1 MIGPPRVCQKA
12 VQTGIVSSIGMRAT
26 PTIKQ
31 VGTVSIVIT
40 SIVCAVV
47 LAFLSNSTSGVLS
60 KALTPVLLLI
70 IVAAQ
75 AQLYRI
81 HLVQQRR
88 QLRFHKLG
96 RKLVHIKAERR
107 RDEALALKILNHINS
122 TSDPVPEHAKV
133 WQKPLHGFSGDL
145 ALAYESSCGKKYTLL
160 ADLTG
165 HGIAAAIG
173 AAPVASI
180 FRATTKK
187 GWTVE
192 KIVTELNNRLQE
204 LLPSGFFCCAAIVME
219 DEGSITICNAGLP
232 EILIINNEGQIVN
245 CVTSAQLPLGIQSI
259 GVEDVIVVTAEYHQQ
274 HQLYAFT
281 DGLIETTSANDEV
294 FDIDVLS
301 DLLCTQNQGF
311 GRIKSIMDSFESFS
325 KDSLPDDD
333 ISIVEVKIC

>member
-1 MIGPPRVCQKA
+1 MQ
-12 VQTGIVSSIGMRAT
+12 AT
-26 PTIKQ
+26 TTIRQ

-40 SIVCAVV
+40 SIVCAVA
-47 LAFLSNSTSGVLS
+47 LAFLSNSNPGE
-60 KALTPVLLLI
+60 LTKTLTAVPLLI

-107 RDEALALKILNHINS
+107 RDEALALKLLNHINS
-122 TSDPVPEHAKV
+122 TCEPIPDHANV

-145 ALAYESSCGKKYTLL
+145 ALAYESSCGRKYTLL

-180 FRATTKK
+180 FRATAKK
-187 GWTVE
+187 GWPVE

-219 DEGSITICNAGLP
+219 ENGTLTICNAGLP
-232 EILIINNEGQIVN
+232 EIFITDDEGQIVD
-245 CVTSAQLPLGIQSI
+245 CVTSAQLPLGIESI
-259 GVEDVIVVTAEYHQQ
+259 STDDVISVTGKYHQP

-281 DGLIETTSANDEV
+281 DGLIETSSANDEV
-294 FDIDVLS
+294 FDIDVLCE
-301 DLLCTQNQGF
+301 LLCSKNQGD
-311 GRIKSIMDSFESFS
+311 GRMQRITDSFEAFS
-325 KDSLPDDD
+325 KDSSPTDD

>member
-1 MIGPPRVCQKA
+1 MQ
-12 VQTGIVSSIGMRAT
+12 AT
-26 PTIKQ
+26 PTIRQ
-31 VGTVSIVIT
+31 VGTVSIVIVT
-40 SIVCAVV
+40 SIVCAVA
-47 LAFLSNSTSGVLS
+47 LAFLSNIDSNGLL
-60 KALTPVLLLI
+60 KPLTPVLLLI

-75 AQLYRI
+75 AKLYRI
-81 HLVQQRR
+81 HLVQQRHK
-88 QLRFHKLG
+88 LRYRRLG
-96 RKLVHIKAERR
+96 RKLVHIKAERQ

-122 TSDPVPEHAKV
+122 TLDPTPDHAHV

-180 FRATTKK
+180 FRATTRK
-187 GWTVE
+187 GWPVE

-219 DEGSITICNAGLP
+219 DNGTLTTCNAGLP
-232 EILIINNEGQIVN
+232 DILIINDEGQIVE
-245 CVTSAQLPLGIQSI
+245 CVTSAQLPLGIEKI
-259 GVEDVIVVTAEYHQQ
+259 NVEDVMVVTGEYRQQ

-301 DLLCTQNQGF
+301 TLLSTRNQGI
-311 GRIKSIMDSFESFS
+311 GRIQSITDSFESFS
-325 KDSLPDDD
+325 KDSSPDDD

>member
-232 EILIINNEGQIVN
+232 EILIIN
-245 CVTSAQLPLGIQSI
+245 
-259 GVEDVIVVTAEYHQQ
+259 QQ

>member
-1 MIGPPRVCQKA
+1 
-12 VQTGIVSSIGMRAT
+12 
-26 PTIKQ
+26 
-31 VGTVSIVIT
+31 
-40 SIVCAVV
+40 VCAVA
-47 LAFLSNSTSGVLS
+47 LAFLSNIDSGSNSDLAGPL

-75 AQLYRI
+75 AMLYRI
-81 HLVQQRR
+81 HLVQQRHK
-88 QLRFHKLG
+88 LRYRRLG
-96 RKLVHIKAERR
+96 RKLVHIKAERQ

-122 TSDPVPEHAKV
+122 TLDPKPDHVQV

-180 FRATTKK
+180 FRATTRK
-187 GWTVE
+187 GWSVE

-204 LLPSGFFCCAAIVME
+204 LLPSGFFCCAAVVME
-219 DEGSITICNAGLP
+219 ENGILTTCNAGLP
-232 EILIINNEGQIVN
+232 DILITNDEGQIVE
-245 CVTSAQLPLGIQSI
+245 CVTSAQLPLGIESI
-259 GVEDVIVVTAEYHQQ
+259 SVEDVMVVTGEYRQQ

-294 FDIDVLS
+294 FDLDVLS
-301 DLLCTQNQGF
+301 TLLCTKNQGI
-311 GRIKSIMDSFESFS
+311 GRIQSITDSFETFS
-325 KDSLPDDD
+325 KDSSPDDD

>member
-1 MIGPPRVCQKA
+1 MQ
-12 VQTGIVSSIGMRAT
+12 AT
-26 PTIKQ
+26 PTIRQ
-31 VGTVSIVIT
+31 VGTVSIVIVT
-40 SIVCAVV
+40 SIVCAVA
-47 LAFLSNSTSGVLS
+47 LAFLSNIDSNGLL
-60 KALTPVLLLI
+60 KPLTPVLLLI

-75 AQLYRI
+75 AKLYRI
-81 HLVQQRR
+81 HLVQQRHK
-88 QLRFHKLG
+88 LRYRKLG
-96 RKLVHIKAERR
+96 RKLVHIKAERQ
-107 RDEALALKILNHINS
+107 RDEALALKILNNINS
-122 TSDPVPEHAKV
+122 TLDPTPDHAHV

-180 FRATTKK
+180 FRATTRK
-187 GWTVE
+187 GWPVE

-219 DEGSITICNAGLP
+219 DNGTLTTCNAGLP
-232 EILIINNEGQIVN
+232 DILITNDEGQIVE
-245 CVTSAQLPLGIQSI
+245 CVTSAQLPLGIEKI
-259 GVEDVIVVTAEYHQQ
+259 NVEDVMVVTGEYRQQ

-301 DLLCTQNQGF
+301 TLLSTRNQGI
-311 GRIKSIMDSFESFS
+311 GRIQSITDSFESFS
-325 KDSLPDDD
+325 KDSSPDDD

>member
-1 MIGPPRVCQKA
+1 MLLPKSRASG
-12 VQTGIVSSIGMRAT
+12 TVSSIDMQAT
-26 PTIKQ
+26 TTIRQ

-40 SIVCAVV
+40 SILCAVA
-47 LAFLSNSTSGVLS
+47 LAFLSNSDTNGLTR
-60 KALTPVLLLI
+60 ALTPVLLLI

-88 QLRFHKLG
+88 QLRFHKLS
-96 RKLVHIKAERR
+96 RKLVHIKAERK

-122 TSDPVPEHAKV
+122 TLDPLPDHVNV

-145 ALAYESSCGKKYTLL
+145 ALAFESSCGRKYTLL

-187 GWTVE
+187 GWSVE
-192 KIVTELNNRLQE
+192 KIVSELNNRLQE

-219 DEGSITICNAGLP
+219 DKGTVTICNAGLP
-232 EILIINNEGQIVN
+232 EILITNDEGQIIN
-245 CVTSAQLPLGIQSI
+245 CVTSAQLPLGIEPI
-259 GVEDVIVVTAEYHQQ
+259 NAKDVMVVSAEFHQR

-281 DGLIETTSANDEV
+281 DGLIETTGTNDEI

-301 DLLCTQNQGF
+301 DLLCIRNQGI
-311 GRIKSIMDSFESFS
+311 GRIQRITDSFESFS
-325 KDSLPDDD
+325 KDSSPDDD

>member
-1 MIGPPRVCQKA
+1 M
-12 VQTGIVSSIGMRAT
+12 
-26 PTIKQ
+26 
-31 VGTVSIVIT
+31 
-40 SIVCAVV
+40 
-47 LAFLSNSTSGVLS
+47 LAFLSNSSSSELTTT
-60 KALTPVLLLI
+60 LTPVLLLI

-88 QLRFHKLG
+88 RLRFHKLG

-122 TSDPVPEHAKV
+122 TSDPVPDHAQI

-145 ALAYESSCGKKYTLL
+145 ALAYKSDCGKKYTLL

-180 FRATTKK
+180 FRATTRK
-187 GWTVE
+187 GWAVE

-204 LLPSGFFCCAAIVME
+204 LLPSGFFCCAAVVME
-219 DEGSITICNAGLP
+219 DRGTLTICNAGLP
-232 EILIINNEGQIVN
+232 EILITTNEGEIVN
-245 CVTSAQLPLGIQSI
+245 CISSAQLPLGIELISAD
-259 GVEDVIVVTAEYHQQ
+259 DVIVVTEKYRQP
-274 HQLYAFT
+274 HQLYAYT
-281 DGLIETTSANDEV
+281 DGLIETTGANDEV

-301 DLLCTQNQGF
+301 TLLNSRSHST
-311 GRIKSIMDSFESFS
+311 GRIERITDSFESFS
-325 KDSLPDDD
+325 KDSSQDDD